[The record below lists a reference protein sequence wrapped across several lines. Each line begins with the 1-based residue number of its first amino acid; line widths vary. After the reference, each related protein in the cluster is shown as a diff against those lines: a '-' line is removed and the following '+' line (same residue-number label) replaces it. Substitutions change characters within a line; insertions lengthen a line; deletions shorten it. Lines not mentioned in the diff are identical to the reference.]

1 MANGIYVAA
10 SGAIAELRRLETTAN
25 NLAHANEPGYKR
37 DEVTFEE
44 VRSQLRPEA
53 DPNLPRNRDKRF
65 TQDLGTNFRMEAG
78 PISQTENPLDIALHG
93 DGFLRVMTPDGERL
107 TRDGRL
113 AIDREGVLRTIH
125 GHTVLDEGG
134 GEIVLPPAVT
144 PAISR
149 TGEIQA
155 NGLRVGALGV
165 ARVRDAS
172 GLTKLPNGMFVPN
185 GDMEAAGRDDVDVLQ
200 GFLEDSNVS
209 AVEAV
214 TRMVEV
220 QRNFEALHQVMNA
233 YRTMDEQATRLMS
246 R

>member
-10 SGAIAELRRLETTAN
+10 SGAIAELRRLETTSN
-25 NLAHANEPGYKR
+25 NLAHTSEPGYKR
-37 DEVTFEE
+37 DDVTFEE

-53 DPNLPRNRDKRF
+53 DPTLPRNRDKRF
-65 TQDLGTNFRMEAG
+65 TQDLGTNVRIEAG
-78 PISQTENPLDIALHG
+78 PISQTQNPLDVAFNG

-125 GHTVLDEGG
+125 GHTVMDEGG

-144 PAISR
+144 PTISR
-149 TGEIQA
+149 NGEVLA
-155 NGLRVGALGV
+155 DGVRVGALGV
-165 ARVRDAS
+165 AQVRDAAQ
-172 GLTKLPNGMFVPN
+172 LTKLPNGMFVPN
-185 GDMEAAGRDDVDVLQ
+185 GNMEYATRDDVDVLQ
-200 GFLEDSNVS
+200 GFIEDSNVS
-209 AVEAV
+209 AVQAV

-220 QRNFEALHQVMNA
+220 QRNFEALHQVMNT
-233 YRTMDEQATRLMS
+233 YRTMDEQATRLMG